1 MIKSFLFCDEFMRK
15 AVLAGA
21 LALAL
26 AVQPA
31 AAQAVNEDA
40 AEALAKAGKCFRCH
54 SVDKAKKAPSYKR
67 IAQKYKGKADA
78 EALMIKHLSGAKT
91 VKVED
96 GGDEEHE
103 PPPAKD
109 AADLKNLV
117 HWILS
122 RG

>member
-1 MIKSFLFCDEFMRK
+1 ML
-15 AVLAGA
+15 L
-21 LALAL
+21 
-26 AVQPA
+26 
-31 AAQAVNEDA
+31 AAQSGAAQGVSEDA

-67 IAQKYKGKADA
+67 IAQKYRGKADA
-78 EALMIKHLSGAKT
+78 EAVLIKHLSGSKT

-109 AADLKNLV
+109 AADMKNLV
-117 HWILS
+117 QWILS

>member
-1 MIKSFLFCDEFMRK
+1 MIKSFLCCGDGIRK
-15 AVLAGA
+15 AVLAGM
-21 LALAL
+21 LVLL
-26 AVQPA
+26 IQPA
-31 AAQAVNEDA
+31 MALAVNEDV

-78 EALMIKHLSGAKT
+78 EAALIKHLSGTQA

-96 GGDEEHE
+96 GGDEQHE

-117 HWILS
+117 QWILS
-122 RG
+122 RE

>member
-1 MIKSFLFCDEFMRK
+1 MKSILVCGDVMRK
-15 AVLAGA
+15 ALVAGA
-21 LALAL
+21 LLL
-26 AVQPA
+26 AVQPV

-40 AEALAKAGKCFRCH
+40 AETLAKAGKCFRCH

-78 EALMIKHLSGAKT
+78 EATLIKHLSSNKS

-117 HWILS
+117 QWILS
-122 RG
+122 R

>member
-1 MIKSFLFCDEFMRK
+1 MKSILVCGDVMRK
-15 AVLAGA
+15 ALVAGA
-21 LALAL
+21 LLL
-26 AVQPA
+26 VVQSV

-40 AEALAKAGKCFRCH
+40 AETLAKAGKCFRCH

-78 EALMIKHLSGAKT
+78 EATLIKHLSGT
-91 VKVED
+91 QSVKVED
-96 GGDEEHE
+96 GGDEQHE

-117 HWILS
+117 QWILS
-122 RG
+122 KG

>member
-1 MIKSFLFCDEFMRK
+1 MIRSLLCCGDVIRK
-15 AVLAGA
+15 AVVAGA
-21 LALAL
+21 IVLAAHS
-26 AVQPA
+26 V
-31 AAQAVNEDA
+31 AAQTVDEDA

-78 EALMIKHLSGAKT
+78 EAALIKHLSGTKS

-96 GGDEEHE
+96 GGDEDHE

>member
-1 MIKSFLFCDEFMRK
+1 MKW
-15 AVLAGA
+15 VLNSGTGFRGLIMASA
-21 LALAL
+21 LAFALNPAAAL
-26 AVQPA
+26 AV
-31 AAQAVNEDA
+31 NESA
-40 AEALAKAGKCFRCH
+40 AEELAKAGKCFRCH

-67 IAQKYKGKADA
+67 IAAKYKGSPDA
-78 EALMIKHLSGAKT
+78 EGKLLKHLSGAQK

-109 AADLKNLV
+109 AADLMNLV
-117 HWILS
+117 QWILS

>member
-1 MIKSFLFCDEFMRK
+1 MKWTLTCGDVMRK
-15 AVLAGA
+15 AVVAGA
-21 LALAL
+21 LVLVAHS
-26 AVQPA
+26 P
-31 AAQAVNEDA
+31 AAQAANDDA
-40 AEALAKAGKCFRCH
+40 AEALAKAGGCFKCH
-54 SVDKAKKAPSYKR
+54 SIDKAKKAPSYKK

-78 EALMIKHLSGAKT
+78 EATLLKHLSGKKS

-117 HWILS
+117 EWILS

>member
-1 MIKSFLFCDEFMRK
+1 MKSVVDSCSLLTGLI
-15 AVLAGA
+15 AATTLAFAPIPASAEGA
-21 LALAL
+21 
-26 AVQPA
+26 
-31 AAQAVNEDA
+31 NEGA
-40 AEALAKAGKCFRCH
+40 AEELAKAGKCFRCH

-67 IAQKYKGKADA
+67 IAAKYKGNPEA
-78 EALMIKHLSGAKT
+78 EAKMIKHLSGAQK

-117 HWILS
+117 RWILT
-122 RG
+122 RE

>member
-1 MIKSFLFCDEFMRK
+1 MKWTLACGDVMRK
-15 AVLAGA
+15 AVVAGTLVLAA
-21 LALAL
+21 HAPAAL
-26 AVQPA
+26 AV
-31 AAQAVNEDA
+31 NDDA
-40 AEALAKAGKCFRCH
+40 AEALAKAGNCFKCH
-54 SVDKAKKAPSYKR
+54 SVEKAKKAPSYKR

-78 EALMIKHLSGAKT
+78 EDALIKHLSSRKA

-109 AADLKNLV
+109 AADMRNLV
-117 HWILS
+117 QWILS

>member
-1 MIKSFLFCDEFMRK
+1 MRK
-15 AVLAGA
+15 VLAAGAFACIVHSPGA
-21 LALAL
+21 LA
-26 AVQPA
+26 
-31 AAQAVNEDA
+31 VNDDA
-40 AEALAKAGKCFRCH
+40 AEDLAKAGKCFRCH

-67 IAQKYKGKADA
+67 IAQKYKDKPDA
-78 EALMIKHLSGAKT
+78 EATLIRHLSSKKA

-96 GGDEEHE
+96 GGDEEHD

-117 HWILS
+117 QWILS

>member
-1 MIKSFLFCDEFMRK
+1 MAS
-15 AVLAGA
+15 A
-21 LALAL
+21 LAFAL
-26 AVQPA
+26 NPA
-31 AAQAVNEDA
+31 AAYAVDENA
-40 AEALAKAGKCFRCH
+40 AEDLAKAGKCFRCH
-54 SVDKAKKAPSYKR
+54 SVEKAKKAPSYKR
-67 IAQKYKGKADA
+67 IAAKYKGNPDA
-78 EALMIKHLSGAKT
+78 EAKLLKHLSGSQK

-117 HWILS
+117 QWILS

>member
-1 MIKSFLFCDEFMRK
+1 MIKSFLYCGDVMRK

-21 LALAL
+21 MVL
-26 AVQPA
+26 
-31 AAQAVNEDA
+31 AAQSVAAQTVNEDA
-40 AEALAKAGKCFRCH
+40 AETLAKAGKCFRCH

-67 IAQKYKGKADA
+67 IASKYKGKADA
-78 EALMIKHLSGAKT
+78 EAALIKHLSGTKS

-117 HWILS
+117 QWILS

>member
-1 MIKSFLFCDEFMRK
+1 MIKSMLRCGDVIRK
-15 AVLAGA
+15 AVVAGA
-21 LALAL
+21 MLLATYS
-26 AVQPA
+26 V
-31 AAQAVNEDA
+31 AAQTVNEDA

-78 EALMIKHLSGAKT
+78 EAALIKHLSGTKS

-96 GGDEEHE
+96 GGDEDHE

-109 AADLKNLV
+109 AADMKNLV
-117 HWILS
+117 QWILS

>member
-1 MIKSFLFCDEFMRK
+1 MLT
-15 AVLAGA
+15 VHVPV
-21 LALAL
+21 
-26 AVQPA
+26 VQA
-31 AAQAVNEDA
+31 ANDDA
-40 AEALAKAGKCFRCH
+40 AEALLKAGNCLKCH
-54 SVDKAKKAPSYKR
+54 SVEKTKKAPSYKK

-78 EALMIKHLSGAKT
+78 EDTLIKHLSGRKA

-117 HWILS
+117 QWILS

>member
-1 MIKSFLFCDEFMRK
+1 MWTLACGDVMRK
-15 AVLAGA
+15 AVLTGVLL
-21 LALAL
+21 LAAHS
-26 AVQPA
+26 PM
-31 AAQAVNEDA
+31 AQAANDDA
-40 AEALAKAGKCFRCH
+40 AEALAKAGNCFKCH
-54 SVDKAKKAPSYKR
+54 SVEKTKKAPSYKK

-78 EALMIKHLSGAKT
+78 EDTLIKHLSGRKS

-117 HWILS
+117 QWILS

>member
-1 MIKSFLFCDEFMRK
+1 MKPSLTCGDVMRK
-15 AVLAGA
+15 ALVAGA
-21 LALAL
+21 LVLAAHSP
-26 AVQPA
+26 AVQA
-31 AAQAVNEDA
+31 ANDDA

-54 SVDKAKKAPSYKR
+54 SVEKAKKAPSYKK

-78 EALMIKHLSGAKT
+78 EEALLKHLSGRKS

-117 HWILS
+117 QWILS

>member
-1 MIKSFLFCDEFMRK
+1 MKWTLACCDVMRK
-15 AVLAGA
+15 AVVAGVFVLAA
-21 LALAL
+21 HSPAAL
-26 AVQPA
+26 AV
-31 AAQAVNEDA
+31 NDDA
-40 AEALAKAGKCFRCH
+40 AEALAKAGKCFKCH
-54 SVDKAKKAPSYKR
+54 SVDKAKKAPSYKK

-78 EALMIKHLSGAKT
+78 EATLLKHLSASKS

-117 HWILS
+117 QWILS